1 MKTYSNSELEY
12 LLDNPETSE
21 QNLDEDL
28 LIEQPDG
35 TKACL
40 NWELRTGGFQLK
52 KTNYEKLLNEMT
64 NDELLESAYKELKKY
79 RKNG

>member
-40 NWELRTGGFQLK
+40 NWELRNGGFQLTK
-52 KTNYEKLLNEMT
+52 PNYEKPLNEMT
-64 NDELLESAYKELKKY
+64 DKELLESAYKELKKY
-79 RKNG
+79 K